1 MSDATVLVV
10 EDDPTL
16 LEVLCD
22 RLRLAGYSV
31 RTADAG
37 QAALDVLS
45 REPVGMV
52 VSDAQIR
59 PMDGHKLLQR
69 IKAAYPGLPVLL
81 MSAYGSVEKA
91 VRAMREGAVDYLVK
105 PFDPQVLLNRIAHF
119 IMPPRPVLQTSSQRT
134 CVRGNSLN

>member
-81 MSAYGSVEKA
+81 MK
-91 VRAMREGAVDYLVK
+91 RREGG
-105 PFDPQVLLNRIAHF
+105 
-119 IMPPRPVLQTSSQRT
+119 TSHA
-134 CVRGNSLN
+134 RGGRGLSGQAF